1 MVMQTILYLKGLGC
15 ADCAQKIASMSEKL
29 SGVTKARVDFV
40 TQKLT
45 IELTDENERAS
56 VIKQIKSIVAS
67 VEPSV
72 VVSENKD
79 TDEGHDHDHD
89 GRSTFANI
97 IMVAGA
103 VIFFTAMFT
112 EVFGD
117 FKVWMFLLAY
127 VLIGYDVLLR
137 AAGNILHGQIFDENF
152 LMSIATI
159 GAIAI
164 KEYPEAV
171 AVMLFYQVGEYFQH
185 KAVDQAR
192 GSIASLMDIRPDFA
206 NLVTNEGLKKVSPD
220 EVRVGDSIAVKP
232 GEKIPLD
239 GIVTEGFAS
248 LDTAALTGESL
259 PYDVSPGSK
268 VLSGAINKSGFLT
281 VKVEKEFGES
291 TVQKILD
298 MVENASA
305 KKAPTERFITRFAR
319 YYTPAVVFA
328 AVLIAFVPTMILPDA
343 VFSDWVHR
351 ALVFL
356 VVSCPCAL
364 VISVPLSFF
373 GGIGSA
379 SKKGILIKGGNYLEA
394 LNAVDTIVFDKTG
407 TLTKGSFAVSGVLP
421 TEGVDKKHLLK
432 QAAYAENLSNHPIA
446 LSVQKAYMEKIDASV
461 ISDYQEIAG
470 HGIKAKVN
478 GIAVLAGNARLM
490 EEAGI
495 TLPDVDSNATVIHV
509 AENGQYLGYLTIED
523 QIKEDSHLAIEKLK
537 AIGVKNIAMF
547 TGDNASA
554 ARKIAEKTG
563 ISQVYAGLLPG
574 DKVDLLEKMHAE
586 TESKG
591 SLVFVGDGI
600 NDAPVL
606 ARADVGI
613 AMGALGSD
621 AAIEA
626 ADVVIMTDEP
636 SKIATAVKIARKT
649 RKIVWQ
655 NIAFALSV
663 KFVVLFLGAIG
674 IAGMWMAVFSD
685 VGVALLAVINAMRT
699 LAVD

>member
-1 MVMQTILYLKGLGC
+1 
-15 ADCAQKIASMSEKL
+15 
-29 SGVTKARVDFV
+29 
-40 TQKLT
+40 
-45 IELTDENERAS
+45 
-56 VIKQIKSIVAS
+56 
-67 VEPSV
+67 
-72 VVSENKD
+72 
-79 TDEGHDHDHD
+79 
-89 GRSTFANI
+89 
-97 IMVAGA
+97 
-103 VIFFTAMFT
+103 
-112 EVFGD
+112 
-117 FKVWMFLLAY
+117 
-127 VLIGYDVLLR
+127 
-137 AAGNILHGQIFDENF
+137 
-152 LMSIATI
+152 
-159 GAIAI
+159 
-164 KEYPEAV
+164 
-171 AVMLFYQVGEYFQH
+171 
-185 KAVDQAR
+185 
-192 GSIASLMDIRPDFA
+192 MDIRPDFA
-206 NLVTNEGLKKVSPD
+206 NLVTSDGLKKVSPD
-220 EVRVGDSIAVKP
+220 EIRVGDYIAVKP

-239 GIVTEGFAS
+239 GIVTEGHGS
-248 LDTAALTGESL
+248 IDTTALTGESL

-268 VLSGAINKSGFLT
+268 VLSGSINKSGFLT
-281 VKVEKEFGES
+281 VLVEKGFGES

-319 YYTPAVVFA
+319 YYTPAVVLV
-328 AVLIAFVPTMILPDA
+328 AVLIAFAPPLIYPDA
-343 VFSDWVHR
+343 IFTDWVHR

-394 LNAVDTIVFDKTG
+394 LNTVDTIVFDKTG
-407 TLTKGSFAVSGVLP
+407 TLTKGNFAVSGIFP
-421 TEGVDKKHLLK
+421 AKEVDKEYLLK

-446 LSVQKAYMEKIDASV
+446 LSVQKAYTEKIDKDS
-461 ISDYQEIAG
+461 IIDYQEIAG
-470 HGIKAKVN
+470 HGIKAKV
-478 GIAVLAGNARLM
+478 GGKEIIAGNAKLLDM
-490 EEAGI
+490 NGI
-495 TLPDVDSNATVIHV
+495 VLPDMENSATLIHV
-509 AENGQYLGYLTIED
+509 AENGKYLGYITIED
-523 QIKEDSHLAIEKLK
+523 QLKEDSPLAIEGLK
-537 AIGVKNIAMF
+537 NIGIKDIAMF
-547 TGDNASA
+547 TGDNMSV

-563 ISQVYAGLLPG
+563 IDKVYAGLLPG
-574 DKVDLLEKMHAE
+574 DKVDLLEKLHTQ
-586 TESKG
+586 TEGKG

-636 SKIATAVKIARKT
+636 SKIATAIKIARKT

-655 NIAFALSV
+655 NIVLALSV

-685 VGVALLAVINAMRT
+685 VGVALIAVINAMRT